1 MGGVIARWDG
11 RALTLVAQFADDVE
25 QCVLVVADGVADKG
39 FAHPMRGMQAVEGV
53 SHLAA
58 TGMFA
63 HQGLEAQDLL
73 HNPVGLLASRL
84 GRGVNSRRV
93 WGRASR
99 KALALLPGEAFGQ
112 TGQSE
117 ERWCHEQGRDQHEE
131 QNEHG
136 QKVLDYEVRRS
147 GSINMLPPS
156 WRKYGKVIPPTTLK
170 R

>member
-1 MGGVIARWDG
+1 MLDGMAGRLRWS
-11 RALTLVAQFADDVE
+11 RSSRMMLSSAYRWLRMVSLTKDLPTRCGAYKRVKAS
-25 QCVLVVADGVADKG
+25 
-39 FAHPMRGMQAVEGV
+39 GV

-63 HQGLEAQDLL
+63 HQGLEAQGFL
-73 HNPVGLLASRL
+73 HDPVGFFAGRWRRAVISSRIW
-84 GRGVNSRRV
+84 S
-93 WGRASR
+93 RASR